1 MTSAT
6 ESGLRR
12 VIILLLVLLVPAG
25 CVTVTDSRFTREADR
40 DQAVENYVEL
50 GRAYI
55 DKGNLERARKHLNR
69 ALDLNPDDSAAN
81 AAKALIYQSEGD
93 EELAEEAFRTAVE
106 NDPSYTQARMYYGS
120 FLFSRN
126 RFAEARDQ
134 FRAATENTAY
144 DKRAAAFYNL
154 GTTEERLENPAAAA
168 EAYRRAVELSRG
180 NAEALLALARS
191 LVETGDYSAASRY
204 YSRLLNVM
212 QRDPRLTHSPQSLLT
227 GIRISRY
234 FGERDRESSFALLL
248 KNQFPDSLEYQQYR
262 AMNNNDQ

>member
-1 MTSAT
+1 VTCAID
-6 ESGLRR
+6 SGLRR
-12 VIILLLVLLVPAG
+12 VILLLLVLMVPAG

-40 DQAVENYVEL
+40 DEAVANYVEL
-50 GRAYI
+50 GKAYL
-55 DKGNLERARKHLNR
+55 DKGNMERARKHLNR
-69 ALDLNPDDSAAN
+69 ALDLDPENAAAN

-93 EELAEEAFRTAVE
+93 DGLAEDSFRKAIA

-120 FLFSRN
+120 FLFVRD
-126 RFAEARDQ
+126 RYTEARDQ
-134 FRAATENTAY
+134 FRTASEDTAF

-154 GTTEERLENPAAAA
+154 GTTQERLENHGEAA

-180 NAEALLALARS
+180 NAEALLALSRS
-191 LVETGDYSAASRY
+191 LIETGDYSAASRY

-248 KNQFPDSLEYQQYR
+248 KNQFPDSLEYQQYK
-262 AMNNNDQ
+262 AMINNDQ